1 MRLTEGMHMKHS
13 IVVVAAGALALAGC
27 GQAQKSGAENNGEQA
42 EAQAYSGTGQVTAVA
57 GNQVTIDHGP
67 IEGIGWPA
75 MTRTFTAPGEMAAGV
90 KAGDAVSFSFRH
102 EGSAYILTSLQN
114 R

>member
-1 MRLTEGMHMKHS
+1 MKQSILIAAAIALT
-13 IVVVAAGALALAGC
+13 GC
-27 GQAQKSGAENNGEQA
+27 GQAQRSGADNNGQAA
-42 EAQAYSGTGQVTAVA
+42 EAAQTYSGTGKVTAVA

-75 MTRTFTAPGEMAAGV
+75 MTMTFTAPDGIASTI
-90 KAGDAVSFSFRH
+90 KPGDDVSFSFRQD
-102 EGSAYILTSLQN
+102 GSAYRLTSLQK

>member
-1 MRLTEGMHMKHS
+1 MRLTEGMNMKHL
-13 IVVVAAGALALAGC
+13 IVVVAAGATALAGC
-27 GQAQKSGAENNGEQA
+27 GQAQKSGAENKGEQT
-42 EAQAYSGTGQVTAVA
+42 EAQAYSGTGEVTAVA

-75 MTRTFTAPGEMAAGV
+75 MTMTFTAPGEMAAGV
-90 KAGDAVSFSFRH
+90 QAGDAVSFSFRQQ
-102 EGSAYILTSLQN
+102 GRAYIVTSLKN